1 MSRRPALVTEADIRR
16 AAKVAK
22 SLGETWF
29 VEISKDGAIRLAQ
42 SLAQDRAP
50 GGHDPQ
56 AGLAREHDWRL

>member
-22 SLGETWF
+22 SLGEAWF
-29 VEISKDGAIRLAQ
+29 VEISKDGAIRVAQ
-42 SLAQDRAP
+42 YGAQDRAP
-50 GGHDPQ
+50 GRDPQ